1 MLSIGYAKWITSH
14 YCYSPV
20 FSMIVQ
26 RELKKLKRKI
36 INVRKKR
43 EREPKC
49 LAGKEKVLVDR
60 WGKPH

>member
-1 MLSIGYAKWITSH
+1 MLSIDYAKWITSH

-26 RELKKLKRKI
+26 RELKKMKRKI

-43 EREPKC
+43 ERESQS
-49 LAGKEKVLVDR
+49 VWLVR
-60 WGKPH
+60 FRTSR

>member
-1 MLSIGYAKWITSH
+1 MLSIDYVKWNTSH

-36 INVRKKR
+36 INVGKKR
-43 EREPKC
+43 ERDSQS
-49 LAGKEKVLVDR
+49 VWLVR
-60 WGKPH
+60 RKY

>member
-1 MLSIGYAKWITSH
+1 MLSIDYAKWITSH

-43 EREPKC
+43 ERESQS
-49 LAGKEKVLVDR
+49 VWLVR
-60 WGKPH
+60 RKY